1 MIEKSA
7 SFPPAV
13 PPDRPADMDHPAARV
28 EDVIA
33 FPDGLPGFEACRR
46 FVMMS
51 YEGVLP
57 ITCLQGLDAPSP
69 AFLTVDPAQVLS
81 GYRLDLSPSDCR
93 RLDAREGDTLVWL
106 AIVTVGTD
114 QTTTVNLR
122 APIVIN
128 PRLMIGFQVMPHDC
142 LYPLRQPL
150 SL

>member
-1 MIEKSA
+1 MIQPFA
-7 SFPPAV
+7 PGPPAS
-13 PPDRPADMDHPAARV
+13 PADRTADGVSLETRI

-33 FPDGLPGFEACRR
+33 FPDGLPGFEGCRR
-46 FVMMS
+46 FVMIS
-51 YEGVLP
+51 YEGALP
-57 ITCLQGLDAPSP
+57 FGCLQGLDASRP
-69 AFLTVDPAQVLS
+69 AFVTMDPAQVLD

-93 RLDAREGDTLVWL
+93 RLDAQEGDTLLWL
-106 AIVTVGTD
+106 SIVTVGRD

-142 LYPLRQPL
+142 LYPLRHPL